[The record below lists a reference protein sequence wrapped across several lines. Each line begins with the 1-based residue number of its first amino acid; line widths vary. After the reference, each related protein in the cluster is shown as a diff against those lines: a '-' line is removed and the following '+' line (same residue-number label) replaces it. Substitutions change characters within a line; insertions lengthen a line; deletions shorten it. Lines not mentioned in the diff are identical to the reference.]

1 MSDRDKSMLEY
12 PEKMCVYCCNFD
24 KEHIGMDCT
33 ALCKLT
39 MTLAYA
45 EDYGGN
51 CMFYNV
57 TKEQIIVP
65 PCKVGDTV
73 YSLREVSCEDIDEVH
88 TVCEHYGFGTDDRI
102 CTLEKPQKCPY
113 RYRIFKC
120 LVTEYNLLSFARVWG
135 KTVFLTKEEA
145 ERELKKRSEENAC
158 ND

>member
-1 MSDRDKSMLEY
+1 MGDMRKRLIELILNAPRKGVVYGDIKLDK
-12 PEKMCVYCCNFD
+12 PVQ
-24 KEHIGMDCT
+24 T
-33 ALCKLT
+33 AQSIADHL
-39 MTLAYA
+39 LAN
-45 EDYGGN
+45 G
-51 CMFYNV
+51 V
-57 TKEQIIVP
+57 IVP
-65 PCKVGDTV
+65 PCNVGDTV

-145 ERELKKRSEENAC
+145 EQALKERGA
-158 ND
+158 DG